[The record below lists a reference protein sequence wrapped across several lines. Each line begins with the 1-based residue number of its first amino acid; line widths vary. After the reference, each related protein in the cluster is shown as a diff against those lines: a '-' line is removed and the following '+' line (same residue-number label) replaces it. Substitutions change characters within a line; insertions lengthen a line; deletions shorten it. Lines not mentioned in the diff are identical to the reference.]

1 MKATYTKNN
10 YRNILSKMKRFD
22 EKMPDP
28 SFLNHIFK
36 RIKAIV
42 EKELGALKLTI
53 I

>member
-10 YRNILSKMKRFD
+10 YQNIILKMKCFD

-42 EKELGALKLTI
+42 KKELKTLKRTVI
-53 I
+53 

>member
-10 YRNILSKMKRFD
+10 YQNIILKMKCFD

-42 EKELGALKLTI
+42 KQELKTLKRTVI
-53 I
+53 

>member
-1 MKATYTKNN
+1 MKATYTENN
-10 YRNILSKMKRFD
+10 YQNIILKMKCFD

-42 EKELGALKLTI
+42 KKELKTLKRTVI
-53 I
+53 

>member
-10 YRNILSKMKRFD
+10 YQNIILKMKCFD

-36 RIKAIV
+36 RIKVIV
-42 EKELGALKLTI
+42 KKELKTLKRTVI
-53 I
+53 

>member
-10 YRNILSKMKRFD
+10 YRNFILKMKHFD

-36 RIKAIV
+36 RIKTIV
-42 EKELGALKLTI
+42 EKELRTLKLTI
-53 I
+53 T